1 MVLNLKENTGILWY
15 SSTVDIKDKLIQNLS
30 NKSGR

>member
-15 SSTVDIKDKLIQNLS
+15 NPTVDITDKLI
-30 NKSGR
+30 KSLMDKAGR